1 MKHTLYKKF
10 LLAYLIFGFLSFLTI
25 AIFTSSVTLKHLTK
39 QKADDLYKEATLVS
53 SQYAKS
59 YYNNEM
65 ALSTVHQHLQ
75 ALDTYM
81 SAQIWIISPQGEI
94 ILNSRKTLTFD
105 NPTKIEE
112 FDPATAYHSFYSTG
126 DFYGM
131 FDQNTLSVIY
141 PITSGISV
149 KGYLALHTPMTQI
162 TESRDKILNISF
174 ISLCVIFL
182 LSTIILI
189 VFTFMVYFPL
199 RKITTASM
207 EYAHGNFK
215 YQIAI
220 HKDDEIGRLA
230 NSLNY
235 MASELDASEEYQKKF
250 ISNISH
256 DFRSPLTSIKGYLE
270 AILDGTIPAEMMEK
284 YLNIVLSETAR
295 LNKLTQSMLLL
306 NNLTAK
312 EMMLEKT
319 NFDIN
324 RVIKDTAASFGGS
337 CMSKNISFEL
347 ILTGKSLSVFADM
360 SKIQQVLYNLID
372 NAIKFSRNDSTIYI
386 ETTEKNEKVLI
397 SVKDTGIG
405 IPKEN
410 LNQIWDR
417 FYKIDASRGKDKKGT
432 GLGLSIVK
440 EIIQVHNENINVVS
454 TEGVG
459 TEFIFTLPKAKKNGS
474 VPKTD

>member
-1 MKHTLYKKF
+1 MKHTLYRKF
-10 LLAYLIFGFLSFLTI
+10 LLVYILFGFFSFLTV
-25 AIFTSSVTLKHLTK
+25 AVFTSNVTLHHLTE

-65 ALSTVHQHLQ
+65 ELSTVHQHLK

-81 SAQIWIISPQGEI
+81 STQIWIISPQGDI
-94 ILNSRKTLTFD
+94 IANSREALNSE
-105 NPTKIEE
+105 NVTKIEN
-112 FDPATAYHSFYSTG
+112 FNPATASHSFYSTG
-126 DFYGM
+126 NFYGM
-131 FDQNTLSVIY
+131 FSEDTLSVIY
-141 PITSGISV
+141 PITYGISV
-149 KGYLALHTPMTQI
+149 KGYLALHTPMSQI
-162 TESRDKILNISF
+162 TESRDKILNICY

-182 LSTIILI
+182 LSTMILV
-189 VFTFMVYFPL
+189 VFTFMVYFPI
-199 RKITTASM
+199 RKITHATT

-220 HKDDEIGRLA
+220 HTDDEIGKLA
-230 NSLNY
+230 NSLNF

-270 AILDGTIPAEMMEK
+270 AILDGTIPPEMQEK

-295 LNKLTQSMLLL
+295 LNKLTQSMLVL
-306 NNLTAK
+306 NNLTSK
-312 EMMLEKT
+312 ELMLDKT

-324 RVIKDTAASFGGS
+324 KVIKDTAASFGGS
-337 CMSKNISFEL
+337 CMSKNLSIEL
-347 ILTGKSLSVFADM
+347 ILTGESLYVFADM
-360 SKIQQVLYNLID
+360 GKIQQVLYNLID
-372 NAIKFSRNDSTIYI
+372 NAIKFSPNNSCLYI
-386 ETTEKNEKVLI
+386 ETTEKTEKVLI

-405 IPKEN
+405 IPKEHI
-410 LNQIWDR
+410 NQIWDR
-417 FYKIDASRGKDKKGT
+417 FYKIDSSRGKDKKGT

-459 TEFIFTLPKAKKNGS
+459 TEFIFTLSKSKGFDES
-474 VPKTD
+474 